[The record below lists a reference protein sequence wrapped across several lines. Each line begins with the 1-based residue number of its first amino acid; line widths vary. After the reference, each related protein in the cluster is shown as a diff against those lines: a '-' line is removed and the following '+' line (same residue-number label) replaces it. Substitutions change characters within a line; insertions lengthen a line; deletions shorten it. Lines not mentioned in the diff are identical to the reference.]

1 MRNRMAVP
9 DRSVTERERKNVAI
23 STQIAVEGIVLLENK
38 GVLPLSKNTKTIAL
52 FGSGARRTVKGGTGS
67 GDVNTRDYVTVEQGL
82 KNAGFQIV
90 TDAWLSAQETAM
102 LREFLDAASALAD
115 RASRSE
121 IKVQSTVHVAA
132 LQKTLDQKCKA
143 LRELDACIQAA
154 NWTTE
159 LDEKA

>member
-1 MRNRMAVP
+1 MKLANALAQRADLQRRIAQLGSRLMNNAKVQEGEQPAEDPQALLRELESGIQRMEWLAT
-9 DRSVTERERKNVAI
+9 RINLTNTR
-23 STQIAVEGIVLLENK
+23 TQAAGESLTALL
-38 GVLPLSKNTKTIAL
+38 
-52 FGSGARRTVKGGTGS
+52 ARR
-67 GDVNTRDYVTVEQGL
+67 
-82 KNAGFQIV
+82 
-90 TDAWLSAQETAM
+90 DAWRQETAM

-154 NWTTE
+154 NWITE